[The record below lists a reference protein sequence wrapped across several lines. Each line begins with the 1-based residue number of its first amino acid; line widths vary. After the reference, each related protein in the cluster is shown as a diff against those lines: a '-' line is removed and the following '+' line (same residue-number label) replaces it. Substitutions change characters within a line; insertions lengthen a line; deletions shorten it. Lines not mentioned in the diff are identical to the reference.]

1 MGRTLKWSKTSF
13 DGLHSRGRRRAG
25 GPSPTRKRLAEEQTP
40 RCQRPPAPRPR
51 GVPGGGRR
59 GRRARPLAAGRAR
72 HRLRQRRQPAYR
84 RGAGRRPQVHR
95 VAFGW
100 RTDHRRVDRAG
111 APLKAVGSEVDE
123 FEATLPF
130 KLDPFQRE
138 AIDKL
143 DAGVGGVLVSAP
155 TSSGKTVV
163 AEYAIFRALREATK
177 VIYTTPL
184 KALSNQKYH
193 DFVREYGERTVG
205 LVTGENTINDEAPV
219 VVMTTEILRNLIYDF
234 PRGSVWE
241 EIVIQAPRSIKL
253 VGLSATIGN
262 YREIAEWMAENRG
275 GMETVFHDVRPVE
288 LKMWLSINNRFL
300 TLFKEGGGIDQRT
313 WSKAAEEEEASYR
326 VGRFS
331 RLPSN
336 DLLKVIEELRR
347 LDILPSIYFIFSR
360 RGCREALQRCSY
372 HELDLTTAE
381 EKEAIDRVA
390 AQRLQGLKDHDEEAL
405 FRRMVDSRLLRRGLA
420 EHHAGLLPY
429 HKEMVEELFQRGL
442 IKVVF
447 ATETLSLGINMPAR
461 GVVVSSFTKFD
472 GVSFSNLTTGELTQ
486 LMGRAGRR
494 GIDVIGHG
502 VILKESDVEIGTIY
516 EVAMGPTLVVESK
529 FLPSYNM
536 ALNLLRVYTPQ
547 EAEALMQRS
556 FGQFQ
561 KRLAAEQTKER
572 LANVRDQLADIRK
585 LWDDREVSIED
596 VAQYFKLEDRR
607 RAIRIE
613 LRRLR
618 REAGAERRGRRGR
631 NTRAMGPTGR
641 IVQRLEVEA
650 KALLERQRKL
660 KLVRSPRFGEL
671 LQRYGEIRAQQQEL
685 DRGQRESTG
694 QMDEYPRKLRRLA
707 KILAEAGFLKDDKPT
722 DKGLF
727 AARVYGENTILVA
740 EAVSL
745 GWFEGLTPEEL
756 CAVIVML
763 AAEDRERRGDRR
775 QERSPRRYPTPAIA
789 QTARLVRSLYFR
801 FADMERELDEPNL
814 RQPSH
819 DYIDFAYRW
828 SSGEALDKIPLPAN
842 VDIGDAIKAM
852 KSLYS
857 LLRQLEFALRQA
869 RSPLLAVVSR
879 AVAQMER
886 DVIKRT

>member
-1 MGRTLKWSKTSF
+1 MKM
-13 DGLHSRGRRRAG
+13 AG
-25 GPSPTRKRLAEEQTP
+25 SLVE
-40 RCQRPPAPRPR
+40 
-51 GVPGGGRR
+51 
-59 GRRARPLAAGRAR
+59 
-72 HRLRQRRQPAYR
+72 
-84 RGAGRRPQVHR
+84 
-95 VAFGW
+95 
-100 RTDHRRVDRAG
+100 
-111 APLKAVGSEVDE
+111 E

-130 KLDPFQRE
+130 KLDGFQRE
-138 AIDKL
+138 AIEKL
-143 DAGVGGVLVSAP
+143 DRGRGGVLVSAP

-163 AEYAIFRALREATK
+163 AEYAIFRALRAGSK

-193 DFVREYGERTVG
+193 DFVREYGEPTVG
-205 LVTGENTINDEAPV
+205 LVTGENTINADAPV
-219 VVMTTEILRNLIYDF
+219 VVMTTEILRNLIYEDLQRLDMVSHVVLDEVHYIDDF

-241 EIVIQAPRSIKL
+241 EIVIQAPNSIKL

-262 YREIAEWMAENRG
+262 FREIADWMAENRG

-288 LKMWLSINNRFL
+288 LKLWLAINNRL
-300 TLFKEGGGIDQRT
+300 LPLFRGDGGIDQRT

-326 VGRFS
+326 VGRYS

-336 DLLKVIEELRR
+336 DLLHVIEELKRG
-347 LDILPSIYFIFSR
+347 DMLPAIYFIFSR
-360 RGCREALQRCSY
+360 RGCREALQRCAY
-372 HELDLTTAE
+372 HELDLTTPA
-381 EKEAIDRVA
+381 EKEAIDIVA
-390 AQRLQGLKDHDEEAL
+390 AERLQGLTDHDEETL
-405 FRRMVDSRLLRRGLA
+405 FRRMVDARLLRRGLA

-472 GVSFSNLTTGELTQ
+472 GTNFSNLTTGELTQ

-502 VILKESDVEIGTIY
+502 VILKESDVEVGTIY

-536 ALNLLRVYTPQ
+536 ALNLLRIYTPEQ
-547 EAEALMQRS
+547 AEGLMQRS

-561 KRLAAEQTKER
+561 KRLAEDKTRER
-572 LANVRDQLADIRK
+572 LVNVRTRLADIK
-585 LWDDREVSIED
+585 QMWDDREVSIAD
-596 VAQYFKLEDRR
+596 VEQYFKLEDRR

-613 LRRLR
+613 LKRLR
-618 REAGAERRGRRGR
+618 REAGAERRGRRGKH
-631 NTRAMGPTGR
+631 TRALGSAGR
-641 IVQRLEVEA
+641 LVQRLEVEA
-650 KALLERQRKL
+650 KGLLDRQHKL
-660 KLVRSPRFGEL
+660 KVVRSPRLGEL
-671 LQRYGEIRAQQQEL
+671 LQKYTEIRTLQKEL
-685 DRGQRESTG
+685 DGGERELSG
-694 QMDEYPRKLRRLA
+694 QMDEYARKLRRLCR
-707 KILAEAGFLKDDKPT
+707 ILTEAGFLAHDKPT

-727 AARVYGENTILVA
+727 ASRIYGENTILVA
-740 EAVSL
+740 EAVWL
-745 GWFEGLTPEEL
+745 GWLEGLAPEEL
-756 CAVIVML
+756 CAVLVML
-763 AAEDRERRGDRR
+763 AAEDRERGRDRQARG
-775 QERSPRRYPTPAIA
+775 PRRYPTPAIA

-801 FADMERELDEPNL
+801 FADIESDLDEPNL

-828 SSGEALDKIPLPAN
+828 ASGEALDKIPLPPN

-857 LLRQLEFALRQA
+857 LVRQLEWAVRQA
-869 RSPLLAVVSR
+869 KSPLFETVAR

>member
-1 MGRTLKWSKTSF
+1 MKT
-13 DGLHSRGRRRAG
+13 
-25 GPSPTRKRLAEEQTP
+25 
-40 RCQRPPAPRPR
+40 
-51 GVPGGGRR
+51 
-59 GRRARPLAAGRAR
+59 AGRA
-72 HRLRQRRQPAYR
+72 Q
-84 RGAGRRPQVHR
+84 
-95 VAFGW
+95 
-100 RTDHRRVDRAG
+100 D
-111 APLKAVGSEVDE
+111 APGNSDSLVEE
-123 FEATLPF
+123 FAATLPF
-130 KLDPFQRE
+130 NLDGFQLEAIEKLDRG
-138 AIDKL
+138 K
-143 DAGVGGVLVSAP
+143 GGVLVSAP

-163 AEYAIFRALREATK
+163 AEYAIFRALRAGTK

-193 DFVREYGERTVG
+193 DFVREYGERIVG
-205 LVTGENTINDEAPV
+205 LVTGENSINPDAPV
-219 VVMTTEILRNLIYDF
+219 VVMTTEILRNLIYEDVQRLDMVSHVVLDEVHYIDDF

-241 EIVIQAPRSIKL
+241 EIVIQAPTTIKL

-262 YREIAEWMAENRG
+262 FREIAEWMTENRG

-288 LKMWLSINNRFL
+288 LKLWLAINNWFL
-300 TLFKEGGGIDQRT
+300 PLFKGDGAIEQRT

-326 VGRFS
+326 VGRYS

-336 DLLKVIEELRR
+336 DLLHVIEELRR
-347 LDILPSIYFIFSR
+347 GDMLPAIYFIFSR

-372 HELDLTTAE
+372 HELDLTSAA

-390 AQRLQGLKDHDEEAL
+390 AERLQGLTDHDEESL
-405 FRRMVDSRLLRRGLA
+405 FRRMVDARLLRRGLA

-472 GVSFSNLTTGELTQ
+472 GANFSNLTTGELTQ

-536 ALNLLRVYTPQ
+536 ALNLLRIYTPEQ
-547 EAEALMQRS
+547 AEGLMERS
-556 FGQFQ
+556 FGQYQ
-561 KRLAAEQTKER
+561 KRLAEEHTRER
-572 LANVRDQLADIRK
+572 LANVRDRLADIRH
-585 LWDDREVSIED
+585 LWDDNEVSIDD

-613 LRRLR
+613 LKRLR

-631 NTRAMGPTGR
+631 SRAVGSAGR
-641 IVQRLEVEA
+641 LVQRLEVEA
-650 KALLERQRKL
+650 KGLLERQKKL
-660 KLVRSPRFGEL
+660 KVVRSPRFGEY
-671 LQRYGEIRAQQQEL
+671 LQKYGEIRALQKEL
-685 DRGQRESTG
+685 DGGQREVSG
-694 QMDEYPRKLRRLA
+694 QMDEYPRKLRRLC
-707 KILAEAGFLKDDKPT
+707 KILTETGFLAHDRPT

-727 AARVYGENTILVA
+727 ASRVYGENTILVA
-740 EAVSL
+740 EAVWL
-745 GWFEGLTPEEL
+745 GWFEGLAPEEL
-756 CAVIVML
+756 CGVLVML
-763 AAEDRERRGDRR
+763 AVEDRERGRDRQARG
-775 QERSPRRYPTPAIA
+775 PRRYPTPAIS
-789 QTARLVRSLYFR
+789 QTARLIRSLYFR
-801 FADMERELDEPNL
+801 FVDMENDLDEPNL
-814 RQPSH
+814 RAPSH

-828 SSGEALDKIPLPAN
+828 AAGEPLDQIPLPAN

-852 KSLYS
+852 KSIYS
-857 LLRQLEFALRQA
+857 LLRQLEWALRVA
-869 RSPLLAVVSR
+869 KSPLQDTASR
-879 AVAQMER
+879 AVALMER
-886 DVIKRT
+886 DVIKRTY

>member
-1 MGRTLKWSKTSF
+1 M
-13 DGLHSRGRRRAG
+13 
-25 GPSPTRKRLAEEQTP
+25 
-40 RCQRPPAPRPR
+40 
-51 GVPGGGRR
+51 
-59 GRRARPLAAGRAR
+59 
-72 HRLRQRRQPAYR
+72 
-84 RGAGRRPQVHR
+84 
-95 VAFGW
+95 
-100 RTDHRRVDRAG
+100 
-111 APLKAVGSEVDE
+111 KAVATRVDE
-123 FEATLPF
+123 FEGSLPF

-138 AIDKL
+138 AIEKL

-163 AEYAIFRALREATK
+163 AEYAIFRALHEGTK

-184 KALSNQKYH
+184 KALSNQKFH
-193 DFVREYGERTVG
+193 DFVREYGEEKVG
-205 LVTGENTINDEAPV
+205 LVTGENTINDDAPV
-219 VVMTTEILRNLIYDF
+219 VVMTTEILRNLIYEDPKRLDAVNYVVLDEVHYIDDF

-241 EIVIQAPRSIKL
+241 EIVIQAPRTIKL
-253 VGLSATIGN
+253 LGLSATIGN
-262 YREIAEWMAENRG
+262 YREIADWMAENRG
-275 GMETVFHDVRPVE
+275 GMETVFHNVRPVE
-288 LKMWLSINNRFL
+288 LKMWLSIHNRFY
-300 TLFKEGGGIDQRT
+300 TLFKEDGGIDQRT
-313 WSKAAEEEEASYR
+313 WTKAAEEEESSYR

-347 LDILPSIYFIFSR
+347 NDILPAIYFIFSR

-372 HELDLTTAE
+372 HDLDLTTPE

-390 AQRLQGLKDHDEEAL
+390 AERLLGLKDRDEESL

-502 VILKESDVEIGTIY
+502 VILKEADVEIGTVY

-536 ALNLLRVYTPQ
+536 ALNLLRVYTPE
-547 EAEALMQRS
+547 EAEGLMERS

-561 KRLAAEQTKER
+561 KRLAADRTRER
-572 LANVRDQLADIRK
+572 LENVRARLEDIGRM
-585 LWDDREVSIED
+585 WNEAEVSIED
-596 VAQYFKLEDRR
+596 VAVYYKLEDRR

-613 LRRLR
+613 LKRLR
-618 REAGAERRGRRGR
+618 REAGAERHRRGR
-631 NTRAMGPTGR
+631 HTRAQGHSSR
-641 IVQRLEVEA
+641 ILQKLEIEA
-650 KALLERQRKL
+650 KGLLERQRKL
-660 KLVRSPRFGEL
+660 KVVRSPRFGEY
-671 LQRYGEIRAQQQEL
+671 LQRYGEIRTLQREL
-685 DRGQRESTG
+685 DAGEREATG
-694 QMDEYPRKLRRLA
+694 QMDEYARKLRRLCR
-707 KILAEAGFLKDDKPT
+707 ILAETGFLSADRPT

-740 EAVSL
+740 EAVWA
-745 GWFEGLTPEEL
+745 GWLEGLTPEEL
-756 CAVIVML
+756 CAVLVML
-763 AAEDRERRGDRR
+763 AAEDRERG
-775 QERSPRRYPTPAIA
+775 RSRNAPTGPRRYPTAAIA
-789 QTARLVRSLYFR
+789 QTARLVRSVYFR
-801 FADMERELDEPNL
+801 FADMEKDLDEPNL

-828 SSGEALDKIPLPAN
+828 SSGEPLDKIPLPAN

-869 RSPLLAVVSR
+869 KSPLFDAVSR

>member
-1 MGRTLKWSKTSF
+1 VKTVES
-13 DGLHSRGRRRAG
+13 L
-25 GPSPTRKRLAEEQTP
+25 
-40 RCQRPPAPRPR
+40 
-51 GVPGGGRR
+51 
-59 GRRARPLAAGRAR
+59 
-72 HRLRQRRQPAYR
+72 
-84 RGAGRRPQVHR
+84 
-95 VAFGW
+95 
-100 RTDHRRVDRAG
+100 
-111 APLKAVGSEVDE
+111 VDE
-123 FEATLPF
+123 FEETLPF
-130 KLDPFQRE
+130 QLDGFQRE
-138 AIDKL
+138 AIEKL
-143 DAGVGGVLVSAP
+143 DQGTGGVLVSAP

-163 AEYAIFRALREATK
+163 AEYAIFRALKESAK

-193 DFVREYGERTVG
+193 DFLRVYGEESVG
-205 LVTGENTINDEAPV
+205 LVTGENTINDDAPI
-219 VVMTTEILRNLIYDF
+219 VVMTTEILRNLIYEDPARLDLVRYVVLDEVHYIDDF

-262 YREIAEWMAENRG
+262 YREIADWMAENRG

-288 LKMWLSINNRFL
+288 LKMWLAINNRFL
-300 TLFKEGGGIDQRT
+300 PLFKGDGGIDQRT
-313 WSKAAEEEEASYR
+313 WSKAAQEEEASYR
-326 VGRFS
+326 VGHFRG
-331 RLPSN
+331 LPSN
-336 DLLKVIEELRR
+336 DLLHVIPELRS
-347 LDILPSIYFIFSR
+347 LDMLPAIYFIFSR

-372 HELDLTTAE
+372 HEIDLTTAG

-390 AQRLQGLKDHDEEAL
+390 AERLQGLKDHDEEAL
-405 FRRMVDSRLLRRGLA
+405 FRRMVDARLLRRGLA

-472 GVSFSNLTTGELTQ
+472 GVNFSTLTTGELTQ

-502 VILKESDVEIGTIY
+502 VILKESDVEVGTIY

-536 ALNLLRVYTPQ
+536 ALNLLRVYTPE
-547 EAEALMQRS
+547 EAEGLMQRS

-561 KRLAAEQTKER
+561 KRLAAAETGER
-572 LANVRDQLADIRK
+572 LTNVRERLDDIRRM
-585 LWDDREVSIED
+585 WDDPEVSIED
-596 VAQYFKLEDRR
+596 VGQYFKLEDRR

-618 REAGAERRGRRGR
+618 REGGGQKRGRRGR
-631 NTRAMGPTGR
+631 SRAMSPSNR
-641 IVQRLEVEA
+641 IVHRLEVEA
-650 KALLERQRKL
+650 KGLLERQRKL
-660 KLVRSPRFGEL
+660 KVVRSPRFGEL
-671 LQRYGEIRAQQQEL
+671 LQKYGEIRSLQQEL
-685 DRGQRESTG
+685 ERGQREATG
-694 QMDEYPRKLRRLA
+694 QMDEYPRKLRRLSS
-707 KILAEAGFLKDDKPT
+707 ILSETGFLQKSKPT

-740 EAVSL
+740 EAVWL

-756 CAVIVML
+756 CAVMIML
-763 AAEDRERRGDRR
+763 AAEDRERRGDR
-775 QERSPRRYPTPAIA
+775 QAHGPRRYPTHAIA

-801 FADMERELDEPNL
+801 FADMERDLDEPNL
-814 RQPSH
+814 RAPSH

-828 SSGEALDKIPLPAN
+828 ASGEPLDTIPMPPN

-852 KSLYS
+852 KALYS

-869 RSPLLAVVSR
+869 KSPLLDTVSKAVLL
-879 AVAQMER
+879 MER
-886 DVIKRT
+886 DVIKRTY

>member
-1 MGRTLKWSKTSF
+1 M
-13 DGLHSRGRRRAG
+13 
-25 GPSPTRKRLAEEQTP
+25 E
-40 RCQRPPAPRPR
+40 
-51 GVPGGGRR
+51 
-59 GRRARPLAAGRAR
+59 
-72 HRLRQRRQPAYR
+72 
-84 RGAGRRPQVHR
+84 
-95 VAFGW
+95 
-100 RTDHRRVDRAG
+100 
-111 APLKAVGSEVDE
+111 E
-123 FEATLPF
+123 FEATQPF
-130 KLDPFQRE
+130 KLDGFQRE

-143 DAGVGGVLVSAP
+143 DRGRGGVLVSAP

-163 AEYAIFRALREATK
+163 AEYAIFRALQSGTK
-177 VIYTTPL
+177 VVYTTPL

-193 DFVREYGERTVG
+193 DFVRQYGEPTVG
-205 LVTGENTINDEAPV
+205 LVTGENSINPDAPV
-219 VVMTTEILRNLIYDF
+219 VVMTTEILRNLIYEDLQRLDMVSYVVLDEVHYIDDF

-241 EIVIQAPRSIKL
+241 EIVIQAPTTIKL

-262 YREIAEWMAENRG
+262 FREIAEWMAENRG

-288 LKMWLSINNRFL
+288 LKLWLAINNRFL
-300 TLFKEGGGIDQRT
+300 PLFKGDGGIDQRT
-313 WSKAAEEEEASYR
+313 WTKAAEEEEASYR
-326 VGRFS
+326 VGRYT

-336 DLLKVIEELRR
+336 DLLHVIEELRR
-347 LDILPSIYFIFSR
+347 GDMLPSIYFIFSR

-372 HELDLTTAE
+372 HEIDLTTAA
-381 EKEAIDRVA
+381 EKEAIDAVA
-390 AQRLQGLKDHDEEAL
+390 AERLQGLTDHDEEVL
-405 FRRMVDSRLLRRGLA
+405 FRRMVDARLLRRGLA

-472 GVSFSNLTTGELTQ
+472 GTNFSNLTTGELTQ

-502 VILKESDVEIGTIY
+502 VILKESDVEVGVIY

-536 ALNLLRVYTPQ
+536 ALNLLRIYTPEQ
-547 EAEALMQRS
+547 AEGLMERS

-561 KRLAAEQTKER
+561 KRLAEEKTRER
-572 LANVRDQLADIRK
+572 LVNVRARLEDIRH
-585 LWDDREVSIED
+585 LWDSKEVSIDD

-613 LRRLR
+613 LKRLR
-618 REAGAERRGRRGR
+618 REAGAERRGRRGKH
-631 NTRAMGPTGR
+631 TRAQGSAGR
-641 IVQRLEVEA
+641 LVQRLEIEA
-650 KALLERQRKL
+650 KGLLERQHKL
-660 KLVRSPRFGEL
+660 KLVRSPRFGEY
-671 LQRYGEIRAQQQEL
+671 LQKYAEIRALQKEL
-685 DRGQRESTG
+685 DGGEREITG
-694 QMDEYPRKLRRLA
+694 QMDEYARKLRRLC
-707 KILAEAGFLKDDKPT
+707 KILTETGFLAHDRPT

-727 AARVYGENTILVA
+727 ASRIYGENTILVA
-740 EAVSL
+740 EAVWL
-745 GWFEGLTPEEL
+745 GWLEGLAPEEL
-756 CAVIVML
+756 CAVLIML
-763 AAEDRERRGDRR
+763 AAEDRERGGRDRQPR
-775 QERSPRRYPTPAIA
+775 APRRYPTPAIA

-801 FADMERELDEPNL
+801 FADLEGDLDEPNL

-828 SSGEALDKIPLPAN
+828 SAGEPLDQIPLPAN

-857 LLRQLEFALRQA
+857 LLRQLEWAVRQA
-869 RSPLLAVVSR
+869 KSPLFETVAR

>member
-1 MGRTLKWSKTSF
+1 
-13 DGLHSRGRRRAG
+13 
-25 GPSPTRKRLAEEQTP
+25 
-40 RCQRPPAPRPR
+40 
-51 GVPGGGRR
+51 V
-59 GRRARPLAAGRAR
+59 
-72 HRLRQRRQPAYR
+72 
-84 RGAGRRPQVHR
+84 
-95 VAFGW
+95 
-100 RTDHRRVDRAG
+100 
-111 APLKAVGSEVDE
+111 KAVESLAGE

-130 KLDPFQRE
+130 ELDPFQRE

-143 DAGVGGVLVSAP
+143 DNGAGGVLVSAP

-163 AEYAIFRALREATK
+163 AEYAIFRALRDGTK

-193 DFVREYGERTVG
+193 DFVRAYGEATVG
-205 LVTGENTINDEAPV
+205 LVTGENTINDAAPV
-219 VVMTTEILRNLIYDF
+219 VVMTTEILRNLIYEDPARLDLVRYVVLDEVHYIDDF

-241 EIVIQAPRSIKL
+241 EIVIQAPRTIKL

-262 YREIAEWMAENRG
+262 YREIADWMAENRG

-288 LKMWLSINNRFL
+288 LKMWLAINNRL
-300 TLFKEGGGIDQRT
+300 YPLFKGDGGIDQRT
-313 WSKAAEEEEASYR
+313 WSKAAQEEEASYR
-326 VGRFS
+326 IGGYRG
-331 RLPSN
+331 LPSN
-336 DLLKVIEELRR
+336 DLLHVIEELRR
-347 LDILPSIYFIFSR
+347 FDMLPAIYFIFSR
-360 RGCREALQRCSY
+360 RGCREALQRCAY
-372 HELDLTTAE
+372 HEIDLTTAA
-381 EKEAIDRVA
+381 EKEAIDLVA
-390 AQRLQGLKDHDEEAL
+390 AERLQGLKDQDEEAL
-405 FRRMVDSRLLRRGLA
+405 FRRMVDARLLRRGLA

-472 GVSFSNLTTGELTQ
+472 GVNFSTLTTGELTQ

-502 VILKESDVEIGTIY
+502 AILKEADVEVGTIY

-536 ALNLLRVYTPQ
+536 ALNLLRVYTPE

-561 KRLAAEQTKER
+561 KRLAATETDER
-572 LANVRDQLADIRK
+572 LTNVRERLADIRRM
-585 LWDDREVSIED
+585 WDDPQVSIDD
-596 VAQYFKLEDRR
+596 VAQYFKIEDRR

-618 REAGAERRGRRGR
+618 REAGSERRGRRGAGR
-631 NTRAMGPTGR
+631 GRVMGHASR
-641 IVQRLEVEA
+641 LAQRLEIEA
-650 KALLERQRKL
+650 KGLLERQRKL
-660 KLVRSPRFGEL
+660 KVVRSPRFGEL
-671 LQRYGEIRAQQQEL
+671 LQKYGEIRTLQQEL
-685 DRGQRESTG
+685 DKGQREVVG
-694 QMDEYPRKLRRLA
+694 QMDEYPLKLRRLS
-707 KILAEAGFLKDDKPT
+707 KILAETGFLEKNKPT

-740 EAVSL
+740 EAVWL

-756 CAVIVML
+756 CAVMVML
-763 AAEDRERRGDRR
+763 AAEDRERRGDR
-775 QERSPRRYPTPAIA
+775 QAHGPRRYPTPAIA
-789 QTARLVRSLYFR
+789 QTARLIRSLYFR
-801 FADMERELDEPNL
+801 FADMERDLDEPNL
-814 RQPSH
+814 RSPSH

-828 SSGEALDKIPLPAN
+828 SAAEPLDRIPLPAN

-852 KSLYS
+852 KAVYS

-869 RSPLLAVVSR
+869 KSPLLDSISR
-879 AVAQMER
+879 AVILMER
-886 DVIKRT
+886 DVIKRTY

>member
-1 MGRTLKWSKTSF
+1 VIAG
-13 DGLHSRGRRRAG
+13 SR
-25 GPSPTRKRLAEEQTP
+25 
-40 RCQRPPAPRPR
+40 
-51 GVPGGGRR
+51 
-59 GRRARPLAAGRAR
+59 
-72 HRLRQRRQPAYR
+72 
-84 RGAGRRPQVHR
+84 
-95 VAFGW
+95 
-100 RTDHRRVDRAG
+100 
-111 APLKAVGSEVDE
+111 VDE
-123 FEATLPF
+123 FAATLPF
-130 KLDPFQRE
+130 ELDPFQKE
-138 AIDKL
+138 AIAKL
-143 DAGVGGVLVSAP
+143 DAGRGGVLVSAP

-163 AEYAIFRALREATK
+163 AEYAIFRALQEGSK

-193 DFVREYGERTVG
+193 DFVREYGEATVG
-205 LVTGENTINDEAPV
+205 LVTGENTINDDAPV
-219 VVMTTEILRNLIYDF
+219 VVMTTEILRNLIYEDLKRLDMVRYVVLDEVHYIDDF

-241 EIVIQAPRSIKL
+241 EIVIQAPTTMKM

-262 YREIAEWMAENRG
+262 FKDIADWMAENRG
-275 GMETVFHDVRPVE
+275 GMETVFHDIRPVE
-288 LKMWLSINNRFL
+288 LKLWLAMHNHFSP
-300 TLFKEGGGIDQRT
+300 LFKSDGAIDQRT

-326 VGRFS
+326 VGGYN

-336 DLLKVIEELRR
+336 DLLHVIEELKR
-347 LDILPSIYFIFSR
+347 LDILPAIYFIFSR

-390 AQRLQGLKDHDEEAL
+390 AERLQGLTDRDEESL
-405 FRRMVDSRLLRRGLA
+405 FRRMVDARLLRRGLA

-472 GVSFSNLTTGELTQ
+472 GANFSNLTTGELTQ

-502 VILKESDVEIGTIY
+502 VILKESDVEVGTIY

-536 ALNLLRVYTPQ
+536 ALNLLRIYTPEQ
-547 EAEALMQRS
+547 AEGLMERS

-561 KRLAAEQTKER
+561 KRLAEEHTRER
-572 LANVRDQLADIRK
+572 LANVRARLADIRH
-585 LWDDREVSIED
+585 LWDDHEVSIDD

-613 LRRLR
+613 LKRLR

-631 NTRAMGPTGR
+631 SRALGSAGR
-641 IVQRLEVEA
+641 LVQRLEVEA
-650 KALLERQRKL
+650 KGLLERQKKL
-660 KLVRSPRFGEL
+660 KLVRSPRFGDH
-671 LQRYGEIRAQQQEL
+671 LQRYAEIRSLQKEL
-685 DRGQRESTG
+685 DGGEREITG
-694 QMDEYPRKLRRLA
+694 QMDEYARKLRRLCR
-707 KILAEAGFLKDDKPT
+707 ILTETGFLAHDRPT

-727 AARVYGENTILVA
+727 ASRIYGENTILVT
-740 EAVSL
+740 EAVWL
-745 GWFEGLTPEEL
+745 GWLEGLAPEEL
-756 CAVIVML
+756 CAVLVML
-763 AAEDRERRGDRR
+763 AAEDRERGRDRQPR
-775 QERSPRRYPTPAIA
+775 APRRYPTPAIA

-801 FADMERELDEPNL
+801 FADMERDLDEPNL

-828 SSGEALDKIPLPAN
+828 SAGEPLDQIPLPAN
-842 VDIGDAIKAM
+842 VDIGDAIKSM
-852 KSLYS
+852 KALYS
-857 LLRQLEFALRQA
+857 LLRQLEWAVRQA
-869 RSPLLAVVSR
+869 KSPLYETVSR

>member
-1 MGRTLKWSKTSF
+1 LTITDSLV
-13 DGLHSRGRRRAG
+13 
-25 GPSPTRKRLAEEQTP
+25 EEF
-40 RCQRPPAPRPR
+40 A
-51 GVPGGGRR
+51 
-59 GRRARPLAAGRAR
+59 
-72 HRLRQRRQPAYR
+72 
-84 RGAGRRPQVHR
+84 
-95 VAFGW
+95 
-100 RTDHRRVDRAG
+100 
-111 APLKAVGSEVDE
+111 
-123 FEATLPF
+123 ATLPF
-130 KLDPFQRE
+130 QLDGFQRE

-143 DAGVGGVLVSAP
+143 DRGRGGVLVSAP

-163 AEYAIFRALREATK
+163 AEYAIFRALRAGTK

-193 DFVREYGERTVG
+193 DFVREYGEPTVG
-205 LVTGENTINDEAPV
+205 LVTGENSINPDAPV
-219 VVMTTEILRNLIYDF
+219 VVMTTEILRNLFYEDLQRLERVSYVVLDEVHYIDDF

-241 EIVIQAPRSIKL
+241 EIVIQAPVSIKL

-262 YREIAEWMAENRG
+262 FREIAEWMAENRG

-288 LKMWLSINNRFL
+288 LKLWLAINNRFL
-300 TLFKEGGGIDQRT
+300 PLFKGDGGIDQRT
-313 WSKAAEEEEASYR
+313 WTKAAEEEEASYR
-326 VGRFS
+326 IGRYT

-336 DLLKVIEELRR
+336 DLLHVIEELKRG
-347 LDILPSIYFIFSR
+347 DMLPAIYFIFSR

-372 HELDLTTAE
+372 HEIDLTTAA

-390 AQRLQGLKDHDEEAL
+390 AERLRGLTDHDEEAL
-405 FRRMVDSRLLRRGLA
+405 FRRMVDARLLRRGLA

-442 IKVVF
+442 IKAVF

-472 GVSFSNLTTGELTQ
+472 GANFSNLTTGELTQ

-502 VILKESDVEIGTIY
+502 VILKESDVEVGVIY

-536 ALNLLRVYTPQ
+536 ALNLLRIYTPEQ
-547 EAEALMQRS
+547 AEGLMERS
-556 FGQFQ
+556 FGQYQ
-561 KRLAAEQTKER
+561 KRLAEERTRER
-572 LANVRDQLADIRK
+572 LVNVRARLEDIRN
-585 LWDDREVSIED
+585 LWDDREVSIDD

-613 LRRLR
+613 LKRLR
-618 REAGAERRGRRGR
+618 REAGAERRGRRGKH
-631 NTRAMGPTGR
+631 TRTQGSAGR
-641 IVQRLEVEA
+641 LVQRLEIEA
-650 KALLERQRKL
+650 KGLLDRQHKL
-660 KLVRSPRFGEL
+660 KLVRSPRFGEY
-671 LQRYGEIRAQQQEL
+671 LQKYAEIRALQKEL
-685 DRGQRESTG
+685 DGSERELTG
-694 QMDEYPRKLRRLA
+694 QMDEYARKLRRLCR
-707 KILAEAGFLKDDKPT
+707 ILTETGFLAHDRPT
-722 DKGLF
+722 EKGLF
-727 AARVYGENTILVA
+727 ASRIYGENTILVA
-740 EAVSL
+740 EAVWL
-745 GWFEGLTPEEL
+745 GWLEGLAPEEL
-756 CAVIVML
+756 CALLIML
-763 AAEDRERRGDRR
+763 AAEDRERGGRDRQQRG
-775 QERSPRRYPTPAIA
+775 PRRYPTHAIA

-801 FADMERELDEPNL
+801 FADMEGDLDEPNL

-828 SSGEALDKIPLPAN
+828 SAGEPLDQIPLPAN

-857 LLRQLEFALRQA
+857 LLRQLEWAVRQA
-869 RSPLLAVVSR
+869 KSPLFETVAR
-879 AVAQMER
+879 AVTQMER

>member
-1 MGRTLKWSKTSF
+1 LKTVDTLVEEF
-13 DGLHSRGRRRAG
+13 NDGL
-25 GPSPTRKRLAEEQTP
+25 
-40 RCQRPPAPRPR
+40 
-51 GVPGGGRR
+51 
-59 GRRARPLAAGRAR
+59 
-72 HRLRQRRQPAYR
+72 
-84 RGAGRRPQVHR
+84 
-95 VAFGW
+95 
-100 RTDHRRVDRAG
+100 
-111 APLKAVGSEVDE
+111 
-123 FEATLPF
+123 PF
-130 KLDPFQRE
+130 DLDPFQRE
-138 AIDKL
+138 AIEKL
-143 DAGVGGVLVSAP
+143 DRGRGGVLVSAP
-155 TSSGKTVV
+155 TSSGKTIV
-163 AEYAIFRALREATK
+163 AEYAIFRALKDGVK
-177 VIYTTPL
+177 VLYTTPL

-193 DFVREYGERTVG
+193 DFVRAYGESTVG
-205 LVTGENTINDEAPV
+205 LVTGENTINDDAPV
-219 VVMTTEILRNLIYDF
+219 VVMTTEILRNLIYEDPARLDLVRYVVLDEVHYIDDF

-241 EIVIQAPRSIKL
+241 EIVIQAPRTIKL

-262 YREIAEWMAENRG
+262 YREIADWMAENRG

-288 LKMWLSINNRFL
+288 LKMWLAINNRL
-300 TLFKEGGGIDQRT
+300 NPLFKEDGGIEQRT
-313 WSKAAEEEEASYR
+313 WSRAAQEEEASYR
-326 VGRFS
+326 IGGYKG
-331 RLPSN
+331 LPSN
-336 DLLKVIEELRR
+336 DLLHVIEELRR
-347 LDILPSIYFIFSR
+347 HEMLPAIYFIFSR
-360 RGCREALQRCSY
+360 RGCREALQRCAY
-372 HELDLTTAE
+372 HDLDLTNAE

-390 AQRLQGLKDHDEEAL
+390 AERLQGLKDQDEEAL
-405 FRRMVDSRLLRRGLA
+405 FRRMVDARLLRRGMA

-472 GVSFSNLTTGELTQ
+472 GVNFSTLTTGELTQ

-502 VILKESDVEIGTIY
+502 AILKERDVEVGTIY

-536 ALNLLRVYTPQ
+536 ALNLLRVYTPE

-561 KRLAAEQTKER
+561 KRLAASQVDER
-572 LANVRDQLADIRK
+572 LTNVREQLEDARRT
-585 LWDDREVSIED
+585 WDDPQVSIED

-607 RAIRIE
+607 RSIRIE

-618 REAGAERRGRRGR
+618 RESGGQRRGRRGR
-631 NTRAMGPTGR
+631 APSHGSR

-650 KALLERQRKL
+650 KGLLERQRKL
-660 KLVRSPRFGEL
+660 KVVRSSRFGEL
-671 LQRYGEIRAQQQEL
+671 LHKYAEIRTLQQEL
-685 DRGQRESTG
+685 ERGQREVTG
-694 QMDEYPRKLRRLA
+694 QMDEYARKLRRLA
-707 KILAEAGFLKDDKPT
+707 RILAEAGFLAHDKPT

-740 EAVSL
+740 EAVWL

-756 CAVIVML
+756 CAVVVML
-763 AAEDRERRGDRR
+763 AVEDRERGRDR
-775 QERSPRRYPTPAIA
+775 QAHGPRRYPTHAIA

-801 FADMERELDEPNL
+801 FADMERDLDEPNL
-814 RQPSH
+814 RPPSH

-828 SSGEALDKIPLPAN
+828 ASAEALDRIPLPSN

-852 KSLYS
+852 KALYS

-869 RSPLLAVVSR
+869 KSPLLEAVSR
-879 AVAQMER
+879 AVVLMER
-886 DVIKRT
+886 DVIKRTY

>member
-1 MGRTLKWSKTSF
+1 M
-13 DGLHSRGRRRAG
+13 
-25 GPSPTRKRLAEEQTP
+25 E
-40 RCQRPPAPRPR
+40 
-51 GVPGGGRR
+51 
-59 GRRARPLAAGRAR
+59 
-72 HRLRQRRQPAYR
+72 
-84 RGAGRRPQVHR
+84 
-95 VAFGW
+95 
-100 RTDHRRVDRAG
+100 
-111 APLKAVGSEVDE
+111 E

-130 KLDPFQRE
+130 KLDGFQRE
-138 AIDKL
+138 AIEKL
-143 DAGVGGVLVSAP
+143 DRGQGGVLVSAP
-155 TSSGKTVV
+155 TSSGKTIV
-163 AEYAIFRALREATK
+163 AEYAIFRALRAGAK

-193 DFVREYGERTVG
+193 DFVREYGEPTVG
-205 LVTGENTINDEAPV
+205 LVTGENSINPDAPV
-219 VVMTTEILRNLIYDF
+219 VVMTTEILRNLIYEDLQRLDTVSYVVLDEVHYIDDF

-241 EIVIQAPRSIKL
+241 EIVIQAPTTIKL

-262 YREIAEWMAENRG
+262 FREIADWMAENRG
-275 GMETVFHDVRPVE
+275 GMETVFHDVRPVD
-288 LKMWLSINNRFL
+288 LKLWLAINNRFL
-300 TLFKEGGGIDQRT
+300 PLFKGDGAIDQRT

-326 VGRFS
+326 VGGYS

-336 DLLKVIEELRR
+336 DLFHVIEELRR
-347 LDILPSIYFIFSR
+347 GDMLPAIYFIFSR
-360 RGCREALQRCSY
+360 RGCREALQRCAY
-372 HELDLTTAE
+372 HELDLTTAA

-390 AQRLQGLKDHDEEAL
+390 AERLQGLTDHDEESL
-405 FRRMVDSRLLRRGLA
+405 FRRMVDARLLRRGLA

-472 GVSFSNLTTGELTQ
+472 GTNFSNLTTGELTQ

-502 VILKESDVEIGTIY
+502 VILKESDVEVGTIY

-536 ALNLLRVYTPQ
+536 ALNLLRIYTPAQ
-547 EAEALMQRS
+547 AEALMERS

-561 KRLAAEQTKER
+561 KRLAEERTRER
-572 LANVRDQLADIRK
+572 LTNVRERLQDIRHI
-585 LWDDREVSIED
+585 WDDREVSIDD

-613 LRRLR
+613 LKRLR
-618 REAGAERRGRRGR
+618 REAGAERRGRRGKH
-631 NTRAMGPTGR
+631 TRTLGSAGHL
-641 IVQRLEVEA
+641 VQRLEIEA
-650 KALLERQRKL
+650 KGLLERQHKL
-660 KLVRSPRFGEL
+660 KLVRSPRFGEY
-671 LQRYGEIRAQQQEL
+671 LQKYSEIRSLQKEL
-685 DRGQRESTG
+685 EGGEKAISG
-694 QMDEYPRKLRRLA
+694 QMDEYARKLRRLGR
-707 KILAEAGFLKDDKPT
+707 ILTETGFLAHDRPT
-722 DKGLF
+722 EKGLF
-727 AARVYGENTILVA
+727 ASRIYGENTILVA
-740 EAVSL
+740 EAVWL
-745 GWFEGLTPEEL
+745 GWLEGLAPEEL
-756 CAVIVML
+756 CAVLVML
-763 AAEDRERRGDRR
+763 AAEDRERGRDRQPR
-775 QERSPRRYPTPAIA
+775 AARRYPTPAIS

-801 FADMERELDEPNL
+801 FADMESDLDEPNL

-828 SSGEALDKIPLPAN
+828 AAGESLDQIPLPPN

-857 LLRQLEFALRQA
+857 LLRQLEWALRQA
-869 RSPLLAVVSR
+869 KSPLFETVAR
-879 AVAQMER
+879 GVAQMER